1 MVACAVLPISDR
13 ARYPIAPPIAPTS
26 AARVASR
33 RRGKA
38 GGLMGFFGRRT
49 SFDAFQGWE
58 TRIIPLTDTVTATKC
73 DNDGR
78 TLPKQPEA
86 KAAIKGARKLMT
98 VASEI
103 GRTESE

>member
-38 GGLMGFFGRRT
+38 GGLRGFGGRT
-49 SFDAFQGWE
+49 SFDAFQGCE

-73 DNDGR
+73 DSDGR